1 MARALSHRRRLR
13 TIGALLGS
21 CLLATGCAPSAALD
35 AGDGEKFTVVA
46 TTPILAD
53 LARNIAGEDARVQS
67 LIPSGKDPHTFE
79 PTLRTVRDVA
89 NADLALSNGYLLE
102 PQSLI
107 DTLHESTDAPV
118 VEVADAA
125 STRGA
130 TLVPLVEDVSLE
142 AIWLGLRISGAQ
154 QRSSGVDFRMVSALS
169 LIHI

>member
-35 AGDGEKFTVVA
+35 AGNGEKFTVVA

-79 PTLRTVRDVA
+79 PTLRTVRDAVSYTH
-89 NADLALSNGYLLE
+89 LTLPTILL
-102 PQSLI
+102 
-107 DTLHESTDAPV
+107 V
-118 VEVADAA
+118 
-125 STRGA
+125 
-130 TLVPLVEDVSLE
+130 
-142 AIWLGLRISGAQ
+142 
-154 QRSSGVDFRMVSALS
+154 
-169 LIHI
+169 